1 MTDGSPSGSPASP
14 KSSLTRRIAQALD
27 LLQKLGFLYPLLK
40 RRRLHELPP
49 GHPPGAI
56 DVLVDRYVLV
66 STALAAVVYAVSFIA
81 LPIPYT
87 ANFVLATLVILVS
100 FWRIIETSSF
110 HLNMLISRVGRP
122 GGVPTVASYERSFV
136 LMLLNYIEVT
146 FWFATWYSI
155 SVRQGVLTGPTP
167 LPLSIFR
174 ESLAMMLVNTSGLF
188 MPSPSRLL
196 WTAMCFQ
203 SVVGLFL
210 TIVVV
215 TRTLAM
221 LPAPEEDRP
230 PNSFQP
236 TSGTT

>member
-1 MTDGSPSGSPASP
+1 MTVGNPSGSPALP
-14 KSSLTRRIAQALD
+14 RSSLTRRIAQVLD
-27 LLQKLGFLYPLLK
+27 MIQKLGFLYPLLK
-40 RRRLHELPP
+40 LRALQALPAGRP
-49 GHPPGAI
+49 RGGI

-66 STALAAVVYAVSFIA
+66 CTALAAVVYAVSFIA
-81 LPIPYT
+81 LPVPYT
-87 ANFVLATLVILVS
+87 ANFVLATLVVLVS
-100 FWRIIETSSF
+100 SWRIIETTPF

-155 SVRQGVLTGPTP
+155 SVRQAVLTGPAP

-174 ESLAMMLVNTSGLF
+174 ESLAMMLVNTTGLF
-188 MPSPSRLL
+188 VPSPSRLL

-230 PNSFQP
+230 TNSLQP